1 MHGKDEIIWSYET
14 CATVCRFWVCSS
26 TDLWVSRSEVRSV
39 TCSWSKELSKSS
51 AGTEVP
57 DVAFFF
63 WHDWCNCYHTYVHS
77 TAECSLCKAVI
88 WNLCINNVVANRADA
103 WGDDG
108 PACSWSS
115 VRHSVT
121 AWHSKIGVPCLG
133 GPWRYSKAKLAGR
146 RPFMVTPII
155 GSQRNSGIGRIGR
168 YLDSYTYCGGPS
180 EWLVDIC
187 WLRTLPRT
195 LAQLIDHEIS
205 WVSIR
210 DYKK

>member
-14 CATVCRFWVCSS
+14 CATCAA
-26 TDLWVSRSEVRSV
+26 SESAQALTSECPGAKCVPWLV
-39 TCSWSKELSKSS
+39 PGAKSS
-51 AGTEVP
+51 ARAQLVRGP
-57 DVAFFF
+57 WCCFFF

-103 WGDDG
+103 EWDWGDDG

-133 GPWRYSKAKLAGR
+133 APGGTAKQSLPEGA
-146 RPFMVTPII
+146 
-155 GSQRNSGIGRIGR
+155 
-168 YLDSYTYCGGPS
+168 PS
-180 EWLVDIC
+180 WWL
-187 WLRTLPRT
+187 L
-195 LAQLIDHEIS
+195 
-205 WVSIR
+205 
-210 DYKK
+210 